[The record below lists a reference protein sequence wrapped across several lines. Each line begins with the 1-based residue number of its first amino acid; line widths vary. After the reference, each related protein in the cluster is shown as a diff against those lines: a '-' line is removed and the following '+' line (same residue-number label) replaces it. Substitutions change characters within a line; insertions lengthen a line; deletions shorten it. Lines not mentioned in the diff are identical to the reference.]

1 MAEVDGSLNLN
12 SDEVTYT
19 YKNETC
25 EPPRLNSSN
34 YRRGFQGTC
43 GAKDFRLN
51 TDTVNTQLRQKIS
64 YLTRYHQQYPD
75 LLLGLMTDPDQT
87 KQKK

>member
-1 MAEVDGSLNLN
+1 MYDHS
-12 SDEVTYT
+12 
-19 YKNETC
+19 
-25 EPPRLNSSN
+25 EPPRLNALH

-51 TDTVNTQLRQKIS
+51 TDTANTQLRQKIS

-75 LLLGLMTDPDQT
+75 LCRG
-87 KQKK
+87 